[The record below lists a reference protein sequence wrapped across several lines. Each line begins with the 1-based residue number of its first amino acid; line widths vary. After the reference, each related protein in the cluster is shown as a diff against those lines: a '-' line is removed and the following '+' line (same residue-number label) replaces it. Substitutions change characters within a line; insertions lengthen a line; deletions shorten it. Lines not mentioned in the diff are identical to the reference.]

1 MKRAPIPEKS
11 GKAPAEEAHAG
22 GRFAPPGGDGAAAG
36 QLAPMPR
43 QQPAPEPVTDISAT
57 LLDSANT
64 FLCSVDCSGRVAL
77 FNRKCQEL
85 TGIAAED
92 AAGTELASL
101 VAQRA
106 RPQIRDRIAAAFQG
120 EALDNLE
127 LPLMGKDGGEVLLSV
142 SSSLAGEGDS
152 RRLLLVGTDITAA
165 KRLQSNLAASERR
178 SKSAYL
184 QIREFSAV
192 SSTILQEVDLDR
204 ICDLFVQALREHSNY
219 GRAVLT
225 LLNDEFRGHKW
236 FFAGLSHEEIDI
248 FHRSRLSGDQ
258 RVTIFQERFRMGNSY
273 YIPHG
278 SDFDYIGVPS
288 HQETEESLDWHPEDF
303 LFIPLYGSNRKMV
316 GIVSVD
322 DPQDGVRPTSE
333 TVSPIELFANQVAHA
348 IEQARLNQAVRR
360 TTEKYRT
367 LVESMNDGLLVVDLA
382 NRITFVN
389 PALRELLG
397 QSEVVML
404 DQSIHRFLVRED
416 REVFRAEVSQRERR
430 ARFEVRILPRSG
442 DPIPVIV
449 SSSPFFQNGQL
460 VGTFAIVSDL
470 REQKKAEAATVQ
482 MHGEIV
488 QSNERLQQS
497 VGELQTM
504 QQQLIQ
510 AEKLSALGE
519 LISGVAHELNNP
531 LTGVMGYS
539 QLLLGEDCSDKIKRS
554 LGKVHSEA
562 IRCQKI
568 VQNLLQFA
576 RRHKPEKCAVDINK
590 VVEAALELRKY
601 QLNVD
606 NIEVIRELDER
617 IPETTGDFHQLQQ
630 VFLNIINNA
639 QQAMVGAHGRGRL
652 ILRTHLEG
660 GEITVSF
667 IDDGPGVP
675 EDKIN
680 KIFDPFFTTKKPGQG
695 TGLGLSLSY
704 GIIQDHDGS
713 IGVRSKYGEGTTF
726 QVVLPV
732 ISPDLLKPQAA
743 EEEALT
749 PAPVGCRIL
758 VVDDERVILDLL
770 ATILETS
777 GHRVDTASNGQRAL
791 EMLKKARYDLIISD
805 MKMPDIGG
813 EVLWESVHA
822 SDPDM
827 AGRIIFSTGDTMNPA
842 TRAFFERTG
851 NHYLAKPFR
860 VEEVDQVV
868 RKVLSDL

>member
-1 MKRAPIPEKS
+1 M
-11 GKAPAEEAHAG
+11 EAQ
-22 GRFAPPGGDGAAAG
+22 AG
-36 QLAPMPR
+36 QLAPLSR
-43 QQPAPEPVTDISAT
+43 QASGREPAADILAT

-64 FLCSVDCSGRVAL
+64 FLCAVDRNGRVAL

-85 TGIAAED
+85 TGIAAD
-92 AAGTELASL
+92 RATGLDFASL
-101 VAQRA
+101 VSLRS
-106 RPQIRDRIAAAFQG
+106 RDSIRERITQAIQG
-120 EALDNLE
+120 KALASLE
-127 LPLMGKDGGEVLLSV
+127 LPLMGKHGGEVLLSV

-152 RRLLLVGTDITAA
+152 RLLLLVGTDITAA
-165 KRLQSNLAASERR
+165 RRLQSSLAASERR

-204 ICDLFVQALREHSNY
+204 ICDMFVQALREHSNY
-219 GRAVLT
+219 GRAILT
-225 LLNDEFRGHKW
+225 LLNGEFRGHKW
-236 FFAGLSHEEIDI
+236 FFAGLTEKEIDI

-273 YIPHG
+273 YIPNG
-278 SDFDYIGVPS
+278 SDFDYVGVPS
-288 HQETEESLDWHPEDF
+288 LKETEKSLGWHPEDF

-322 DPQDGVRPTSE
+322 DPQDGARPTPE

-404 DQSIHRFLVRED
+404 NQSIHRFLVRED
-416 REVFRAEVSQRERR
+416 QEVFRAEVRQRERR
-430 ARFEVRILPRSG
+430 ARFELRIVPRSG
-442 DPIPVIV
+442 DPIPVMV
-449 SSSPFFQNGQL
+449 SSSPFYQNGKL

-470 REQKKAEAATVQ
+470 REQKKAQAKSVQ

-497 VGELQTM
+497 MGELQTM
-504 QQQLIQ
+504 HQQLIQ

-539 QLLLGEDCSDKIKRS
+539 QLLLGADCSDKIKSS
-554 LGKVHSEA
+554 LSKVHSEA
-562 IRCQKI
+562 VRCQKI

-576 RRHKPEKCAVDINK
+576 RRHKPEKCSVDINE
-590 VVEAALELRKY
+590 VLEAALELRKY
-601 QLNVD
+601 QLKVD
-606 NIEVIRELDER
+606 NIEVVRELDER
-617 IPETTGDFHQLQQ
+617 LPATTGDFHQLQQ

-660 GEITVSF
+660 EEIVVSF

-675 EDKIN
+675 EDQIN
-680 KIFDPFFTTKKPGQG
+680 KIFDPFFTTKAPGKG

-704 GIIQDHDGS
+704 GIIQDHDGT
-713 IGVRSKYGEGTTF
+713 IGVRSTYGEGTTF
-726 QVVLPV
+726 QVVLPLL
-732 ISPDLLKPQAA
+732 SPDLLEPRSAV
-743 EEEALT
+743 EEA
-749 PAPVGCRIL
+749 PAPSPVGCQIL

-777 GHRVDTASNGQRAL
+777 GHRVDTATNGKRAL
-791 EMLKKARYDLIISD
+791 EMLKKVRYDLIISD

-813 EVLWESVHA
+813 EVLWELVHA
-822 SDPDM
+822 SDPEM
-827 AGRIIFSTGDTMNPA
+827 SRRIIFSTGDTVNPA

-860 VEEVDQVV
+860 VEDVDRTVQ
-868 RKVLSDL
+868 KALSDLYLRPN